1 MIPRL
6 ALLTW
11 LLVSATV
18 GNAGAPLKVCLVS
31 ASAEYRSD
39 ESLAVFQEHLERNY
53 NTICTRAFGRD
64 KGNDLPGLEALDS
77 ADVMVLF
84 TRRVI
89 LPPEQLARVRKFI
102 DAGKPL
108 VGIRT
113 ASHAFENWAPNVKA
127 LDSEVLGGSYAGH
140 YDKDEPATL
149 EFKQPEHAILKGI
162 APFTT
167 NGKLYKNAHLAPDVT
182 VLLTASTPTHR
193 EPVAWTRTRRA
204 RVFYTSLGVPE
215 DFRIEAFRQMLAQ
228 GVFWAA
234 NRPEEKKAEVSRQK
248 NN

>member
-6 ALLTW
+6 VLLTW
-11 LLVSATV
+11 IISATISA
-18 GNAGAPLKVCLVS
+18 AGTPLKVCLVS
-31 ASAEYRSD
+31 ASAEYKSD
-39 ESLAVFQEHLERNY
+39 ESLAAFQEHLERNF
-53 NTICTRAFGRD
+53 NAICTRAFGRD
-64 KGNDLPGLEALDS
+64 KGNDLPGLETLDS

-89 LPPEQLARVRKFI
+89 LGPEQMARVRKFL

-113 ASHAFENWAPNVKA
+113 ASHAFENWVPNVKA
-127 LDSEVLGGSYAGH
+127 LDAEVLGGSYAGH
-140 YDKDEPATL
+140 YDKDEPAAL
-149 EFKQPEHAILKGI
+149 EFKQPEHPILKGI

-167 NGKLYKNAHLAPDVT
+167 SGKLYKNAQLAPDVT
-182 VLLTASTPTHR
+182 VLIMASTPTHR
-193 EPVAWTRTRRA
+193 EPVAWTRTRRG

-215 DFRIEAFRQMLAQ
+215 DFKIEPFRQMLAQ
-228 GVFWAA
+228 AVFWAA
-234 NRPEEKKAEVSRQK
+234 NRPVQGK